1 VSDPSGV
8 GGGTSAGLPA
18 VAVVMPV
25 CNEAVGLSGAVASVL
40 CQEYGA
46 EIEVCLAVA
55 PSVDDTAAVAAALA
69 GGDERVRVVD
79 NPAGVTPS
87 GLNAAIR
94 ATTAPVVVR
103 VDGHSTL
110 PPGYIATAVATL
122 ERTGAVNVGG
132 IQRPGGTT
140 PFEDAVGLAMASR
153 FGAGDSRFHYGG
165 PEGPVD
171 TVYLGVFRRG
181 AIEAA
186 GLFDESLVRNQDYE
200 LNWRLRRAGG
210 VVWFDP
216 ALSVGYRPRG
226 SLGAL
231 ARQFHG
237 YGTWKRVVGRRQ
249 PRSLRWRHL
258 AAPVTLVGVVAGLVG
273 GWFWPPLFLLPGVYV
288 AALVAAA
295 VAVGAGPGSVARLV
309 AVYPTM
315 HLSWGMGFIA
325 GRPRLPAGPQEAS

>member
-1 VSDPSGV
+1 MSGLS
-8 GGGTSAGLPA
+8 GDGSAGLPA

-25 CNEAVGLSGAVASVL
+25 RDEAGGLSGAVSAVL
-40 CQEYGA
+40 AQVYGGDM
-46 EIEVCLAVA
+46 EVCLAVA
-55 PSVDDTAAVAAALA
+55 PSGDDTAGVASALA
-69 GGDERVRVVD
+69 AGDGRIRVVG
-79 NPAGVTPS
+79 NPAGVTPV

-132 IQRPGGTT
+132 MQRPEGTT
-140 PFEDAVGLAMASR
+140 SFEVAVGLAMASR
-153 FGAGDSRFHYGG
+153 FGAGDARFHYGG
-165 PEGPVD
+165 AEGSVD
-171 TVYLGVFRRG
+171 TVYLGVFRRE
-181 AIEAA
+181 AIEAV

-200 LNWRLRRAGG
+200 LNWRLREAGG

-226 SLGAL
+226 SLRAL

-237 YGTWKRVVGRRQ
+237 YGAWKRVVARRH
-249 PRSLRWRHL
+249 PRSLRWRHMV
-258 AAPVTLVGVVAGLVG
+258 APVTVLGVVAGLVG
-273 GWFWPPLFLLPGVYV
+273 GWFWPPLFTMPAAYAV
-288 AALVAAA
+288 AVFAAAA
-295 VAVGAGPGSVARLV
+295 VAGRGPVSALRLC

-315 HLSWGMGFIA
+315 HLSWGVGFLVGSPQVEA
-325 GRPRLPAGPQEAS
+325 GSQEAS

>member
-1 VSDPSGV
+1 MSDLSAQ
-8 GGGTSAGLPA
+8 GTTGLPA

-25 CNEAVGLSGAVASVL
+25 RDEAGGLADAVSAVL
-40 CQEYGA
+40 SQEYGGDV
-46 EIEVCLAVA
+46 EVCLAVA
-55 PSVDDTAAVAAALA
+55 PSGDGTAGLAAALA

-79 NPAGVTPS
+79 NPAGVTPA

-132 IQRPGGTT
+132 VQRPEGTT
-140 PFEDAVGLAMASR
+140 PFEVAVGMAMASR
-153 FGAGDSRFHYGG
+153 FGAGDARFHYGG

-171 TVYLGVFRRG
+171 TVYLGVFRRD
-181 AIEAA
+181 AIEAV

-200 LNWRLRRAGG
+200 LNWRLRQAGG

-216 ALSVGYRPRG
+216 TLSVGYRPRS
-226 SLGAL
+226 SLRAL

-237 YGTWKRVVGRRQ
+237 YGTWKRVVARSQ

-258 AAPVTLVGVVAGLVG
+258 VAPVTVLGVVVGLVG
-273 GWFWPPLFLLPGVYV
+273 GWCWSPLFAIPAAYGAAVVV
-288 AALVAAA
+288 AAV
-295 VAVGAGPGSVARLV
+295 VVGRSPGPMARLC

-315 HLSWGMGFIA
+315 HLSWGVGFLV
-325 GRPRLPAGPQEAS
+325 GRPQASAVPQEAS

>member
-1 VSDPSGV
+1 MSDLSAGAA
-8 GGGTSAGLPA
+8 AGLPA

-25 CNEAVGLSGAVASVL
+25 RDEAEGLAEAVAAVLSQG
-40 CQEYGA
+40 YGGD
-46 EIEVCLAVA
+46 IEVCLAVA
-55 PSVDDTAAVAAALA
+55 PSADGTEGVAAALA
-69 GGDERVRVVD
+69 DEDQRVGVVD
-79 NPAGVTPS
+79 NPAGVTPA

-110 PPGYIATAVATL
+110 PAGYISAAVATL

-132 IQRPGGTT
+132 IQRPEGTT
-140 PFEDAVGLAMASR
+140 PFEVAVGAAMASR
-153 FGAGDSRFHYGG
+153 FGAGDARFHYGG

-171 TVYLGVFRRG
+171 TVYLGVFRRD
-181 AIEAA
+181 AVEAV

-216 ALSVGYRPRG
+216 ALSVGYRPRS
-226 SLGAL
+226 SLRAL

-237 YGTWKRVVGRRQ
+237 YGTWKRVVGRRH

-258 AAPVTLVGVVAGLVG
+258 VAPATVLGVVAGLVG
-273 GWFWPPLFLLPGVYV
+273 GWFWTPLFAMP
-288 AALVAAA
+288 AAYAAAVVVAAA
-295 VAVGAGPGSVARLV
+295 VVGRTPGRLARLC

-315 HLSWGMGFIA
+315 HLAWGVGFLV
-325 GRPRLPAGPQEAS
+325 GRP